1 MGAFFVKRPVFAI
14 VLAVLMVIAGTV
26 AMLRLPIAQFPE
38 IVPPEVKI
46 TTTYTGADAVTLE
59 QSVATPIEQR
69 VNGVDNML
77 YVKSVNGNDGRLT
90 QTVTFET
97 GTDTDMNT
105 VLTQNRVNEA
115 TPSLPV
121 EVKNYGVTVKKAMG
135 MPFMVVSL
143 ASPNGTYD
151 DKFLGNYAIINVI
164 DELSRIR
171 GVGMVEK
178 FGFSDYALRVWVKPD
193 QLARL
198 QLGVDDIANAISSQ
212 STVNPAGEIG
222 GEPAPKGQEMT
233 YSVRAQGR
241 LITPEEFGNIVVKE
255 DVDGTLIRVRD
266 VGRVELGVENYRQTG
281 RLNGAPAAVIPI
293 YQAPGSN
300 SLEVAGNIRA
310 TMERLKEKFPDDLT
324 YEVSLDT
331 TLPITAGIEAIV
343 HTLFEAVVLVLIVV
357 FIFLQNWRAT
367 LIPLLTVPVALVGS
381 FMFFPFLGFSINT
394 ISLFGMVLAIGLVVD
409 DAIVVVEAVEH
420 HIEHGLSPAEA
431 TIQAMKEVSGPVI
444 AIALVLSAVFVP
456 VAFMGGITGMMY
468 QQFAVTI
475 ALSMILSAVNALTL
489 SPALCAMLLK
499 PRDKGKK
506 SLLMRFYGAF
516 NRGFD
521 SATSRYVG
529 IAGVISRKAVI
540 GVALF
545 LVCAVSA
552 GGLATKVPGAFVP
565 EEDQGYL
572 FLNVKLP
579 PPASLQRTDELA
591 RQVDDILSK
600 TEGIK
605 SYNTVVGVSVF
616 SGSASPFNGFYF
628 VQLEP
633 WEQRKAPEL
642 SASAIARKL
651 NMTFAKLSAAEVVAV
666 PPPAIP
672 GIGNGGGFSTML
684 QAPGGAS
691 VEELAAELD
700 KFIAALR
707 KRPEIAG
714 AFSLYDA
721 NVPQVFVDVDR
732 DKMLRQGVE
741 PKALYG
747 TLQTF
752 MGSAY
757 INDFNRFGRQWRVY
771 LSAEPEYRARAEE
784 IDSFFVRN
792 KDGNMVPLSSM
803 VRAKTVTGPDT
814 VVRFNLLRSAEI
826 MGAGMPGVASG
837 TVLQTV
843 DQVAK
848 EVLPDGYQLSY
859 NGMSFQERRAP
870 AAGPTFMMAVI
881 FVFLILAAQ
890 YESWALPFSVLLV
903 VPAGVAGAML
913 ALLLSKLP
921 FDVFGQVGLI
931 MLVGLSAKNAILIVE
946 FAKLEHDRGKSI
958 IDAALSAA
966 KLRLRPILMTAF
978 AFILGCVPLLRAT
991 GAGAASRVSMG
1002 TVVVYGSLVATFIGI
1017 FLTPALFVIVES
1029 LVAKFKPHQAPD
1041 APSPPV
1047 EPHPHPAE

>member
-1 MGAFFVKRPVFAI
+1 
-14 VLAVLMVIAGTV
+14 
-26 AMLRLPIAQFPE
+26 
-38 IVPPEVKI
+38 
-46 TTTYTGADAVTLE
+46 
-59 QSVATPIEQR
+59 
-69 VNGVDNML
+69 
-77 YVKSVNGNDGRLT
+77 
-90 QTVTFET
+90 
-97 GTDTDMNT
+97 
-105 VLTQNRVNEA
+105 
-115 TPSLPV
+115 
-121 EVKNYGVTVKKAMG
+121 
-135 MPFMVVSL
+135 
-143 ASPNGTYD
+143 
-151 DKFLGNYAIINVI
+151 
-164 DELSRIR
+164 
-171 GVGMVEK
+171 
-178 FGFSDYALRVWVKPD
+178 
-193 QLARL
+193 
-198 QLGVDDIANAISSQ
+198 
-212 STVNPAGEIG
+212 
-222 GEPAPKGQEMT
+222 
-233 YSVRAQGR
+233 
-241 LITPEEFGNIVVKE
+241 
-255 DVDGTLIRVRD
+255 
-266 VGRVELGVENYRQTG
+266 
-281 RLNGAPAAVIPI
+281 
-293 YQAPGSN
+293 
-300 SLEVAGNIRA
+300 
-310 TMERLKEKFPDDLT
+310 
-324 YEVSLDT
+324 
-331 TLPITAGIEAIV
+331 
-343 HTLFEAVVLVLIVV
+343 
-357 FIFLQNWRAT
+357 
-367 LIPLLTVPVALVGS
+367 
-381 FMFFPFLGFSINT
+381 MFFPMLGFSINT

-420 HIEHGLSPAEA
+420 HIEHGMSPKDA

-489 SPALCAMLLK
+489 SPALCALLLK
-499 PRDKGKK
+499 PRDKTKK
-506 SLLMRFYGAF
+506 NLLTRFYGAF

-521 SATSRYVG
+521 SATGKYVG
-529 IAGVISRKAVI
+529 IAGVLSRKAVLGI
-540 GVALF
+540 GLF
-545 LVCAVSA
+545 LICSVSA

-579 PPASLQRTDELA
+579 PPASLQRSDELC
-591 RQVDDILSK
+591 RQVDDILAK

-605 SYNTVVGVSVF
+605 SFNTVVGYSVF

-633 WEQRKAPEL
+633 WEERKGPAL

-691 VEELAAELD
+691 VEELATELD

-721 NVPQVFVDVDR
+721 RVPQVFVDVDR

-741 PKALYG
+741 PSALYG

-792 KDGNMVPLSSM
+792 KDGQMVPLSSM
-803 VRAKTVTGPDT
+803 VTAKTITGPDT

-870 AAGPTFMMAVI
+870 PAGPTFAMAVV

-946 FAKLEHDRGKSI
+946 FAKLEHDRGLSI
-958 IDAALSAA
+958 LDAALSAA

-978 AFILGCVPLLRAT
+978 AFILGCIPLLRAT

-1017 FLTPALFVIVES
+1017 FLTPSLFVIVES
-1029 LVAKFKPHQAPD
+1029 LVAKFKPHKAPD
-1041 APSPPV
+1041 APAPPV